1 MRRSPF
7 RLLPAL
13 LACLLLALTG
23 CSAANEHSAAHPG
36 GTHGSAPAASAPAP
50 AHGLPTIAVSQLPP
64 EARHTLQLIAA
75 GGPFPYPKDGVV
87 FGNYENVLPR
97 ERRGYYHEYTV
108 PTPGA
113 RDRGARRIV
122 TGTGHETYYTDDHY
136 RTFKAVTGR

>member
-1 MRRSPF
+1 MQRRPF

-13 LACLLLALTG
+13 LACLLFALTG
-23 CSAANEHSAAHPG
+23 CSGGKNVAPRPS
-36 GTHGSAPAASAPAP
+36 GTHANG
-50 AHGLPTIAVSQLPP
+50 HGLPTIAVSQLPP
-64 EARHTLQLIAA
+64 EARHTLQLIDA

-87 FGNYENVLPR
+87 FGNYENALPR

-122 TGTGHETYYTDDHY
+122 TGTAHEAYYTDDHY
-136 RTFKAVTGR
+136 RTFKEVTGR

>member
-1 MRRSPF
+1 MRRRTLRF
-7 RLLPAL
+7 LPAL
-13 LACLLLALTG
+13 LACLLLALAG
-23 CSAANEHSAAHPG
+23 CTAAKH
-36 GTHGSAPAASAPAP
+36 PAAPRPSGTRGT
-50 AHGLPTIAVSQLPP
+50 HGLPTIPASQLPP

-87 FGNYENVLPR
+87 FGNYENALPR

-122 TGTGHETYYTDDHY
+122 TGAGHETYYTDDHY
-136 RTFKAVTGR
+136 RTFKEVTDVDHART